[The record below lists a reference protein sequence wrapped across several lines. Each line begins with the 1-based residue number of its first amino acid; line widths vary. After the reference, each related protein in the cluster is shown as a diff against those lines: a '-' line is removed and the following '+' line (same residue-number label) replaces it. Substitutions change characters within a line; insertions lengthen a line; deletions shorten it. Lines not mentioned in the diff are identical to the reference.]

1 MTLPILVIMK
11 MRVSLGLVKTS
22 DDDDDDDKA
31 SCLEIWS

>member
-1 MTLPILVIMK
+1 
-11 MRVSLGLVKTS
+11 MRVSLGLVKRS

>member
-1 MTLPILVIMK
+1 MK